1 MPPEAVQYQ
10 CRNQV
15 AFLLIDYPPVNVL
28 AAPVRVGLAR
38 ALETALADASVRAIV
53 IGCVGKT
60 FSAGA
65 DIGEFDGPVAEP
77 TLQAVFASLEAS
89 TKPIVAAVHGLAL
102 GGGVELALACHYRVA
117 TADAKL
123 GLPEITLGLIPGAG
137 GTQRLPRVIGATAAL
152 DMIVS
157 GAPVDAAA
165 ASKLGLIDAIVEA
178 DLMQGAQRF
187 CEQLIGQ
194 GGQPRPTGARA
205 VDATGFDE
213 AGIAALLSKHS
224 RALKGRTTQQL
235 VIEALTV
242 ATQSNFETGLA
253 AERRIADRSIATLE
267 SQALRHLFFAERQVS
282 KVPGVIPELSKA
294 IGRQSTV
301 ERDGAGWA
309 NKAPIARVAVI
320 GAGTMGSGIATACA
334 DAGIAVTLIDS
345 HAEGL
350 ERGLSLIASN
360 YESSVA
366 RGRLTHEEAARR
378 RERIV
383 DSLDLGAAAEADV
396 VIEAVFE
403 DLALKQRLLSTV
415 ASLTP
420 ASTLLASNTSTLS
433 IAELARPCRDPQRVV
448 GLHFFSPAHVMK
460 LLEIVRAPT
469 TDPAAVGR
477 ALTLAKQLKKIGVVA
492 GDAFGFIG
500 NKMMLDGYWRE
511 AELLM
516 LEGATPEQV
525 DSAMESFGFAMGPA
539 RVSDLGGTDVGTK
552 TRIELFKRET
562 RADPYFVIAD
572 ALTAMN
578 RLGQKTLAGFYRY
591 RPGERQALPDETVA
605 TLIETLAAERGIARR
620 SIDSSESVE
629 RCLLQ
634 LINVGAQVLDSGV
647 AMRAA
652 DIDVVWVH
660 GYGFPKHL
668 GGPMFHADSL
678 GLKHVLERFE
688 HYGARMKNR
697 NDYWRPAALLETLAR
712 QGRSFADW
720 DRERSAS

>member
-1 MPPEAVQYQ
+1 MPSDAVQYHM
-10 CRNQV
+10 RNQV
-15 AFLLIDYPPVNVL
+15 GFLLIDYPPVNVL
-28 AAPVRVGLAR
+28 GASVRAGLAR
-38 ALETALADASVRAIV
+38 SLETALADESVRVIV
-53 IGCVGKT
+53 IACAGKT

-65 DIGEFDGPVAEP
+65 DIGEFDGAMAEP
-77 TLQAVFASLEAS
+77 TLQSVFASIEAS
-89 TKPIVAAVHGLAL
+89 NKPIVAALHGMAL

-137 GTQRLPRVIGATAAL
+137 GTQRLPRVIGAAAAL

-165 ASKLGLIDAIVEA
+165 ALKLGLVDAVVDA
-178 DLMQGAQRF
+178 DLLLGAQRF
-187 CEQLIGQ
+187 CEQLIEQ
-194 GGQPRPTGARA
+194 GAEPRPTGRRA
-205 VDATGFDE
+205 VEARGFDA
-213 AGIAALLSKHS
+213 AGIALTLSKHS

-235 VIEALTV
+235 VVEALTA
-242 ATQSNFETGLA
+242 ATQSDFYAGLA
-253 AERRIADRSIATLE
+253 IERRIADRSIATTE
-267 SQALRHLFFAERQVS
+267 SRALRHLFFAERQVA
-282 KVPGVIPELSKA
+282 KVPGVAMDS
-294 IGRQSTV
+294 S
-301 ERDGAGWA
+301 
-309 NKAPIARVAVI
+309 KAPIARVAVI

-345 HAEGL
+345 HAEGI
-350 ERGLSLIASN
+350 ERGLASIASN
-360 YESSVA
+360 YESSVE

-378 RERIV
+378 RGRIV

-403 DLALKQRLLSTV
+403 DLALKQSILSKV
-415 ASLTP
+415 ASLTA

-433 IAELARPCRDPQRVV
+433 IAELSRACRDPQRVV

-469 TDPAAVGR
+469 VDPAALGR
-477 ALTLAKQLKKIGVVA
+477 ALMLAKQLKKIGVVA

-525 DSAMESFGFAMGPA
+525 DSAMETFGFAMGPA
-539 RVSDLGGTDVGTK
+539 RVNDLGGTDVGTK

-562 RADPYFVIAD
+562 RPDPYFVIAD

-591 RPGERQALPDETVA
+591 RPGERQALPDDEVIG
-605 TLIETLAAERGIARR
+605 LIAKLAAGRGIAQR
-620 SIDSSESVE
+620 SLEASEIVE
-629 RCLLQ
+629 RCLVQ
-634 LINVGAQVLDSGV
+634 LINVGSQVLEARI

-660 GYGFPKHL
+660 GYGFPRHL

-678 GLKHVLERFE
+678 GLKHVLERIE
-688 HYGARMKNR
+688 YYGARMKNR
-697 NDYWRPAALLETLAR
+697 NDYWRPAPLLQTLA
-712 QGRSFADW
+712 QQDRSFADW
-720 DRERSAS
+720 DSERAA

>member
-1 MPPEAVQYQ
+1 MTAEAVQYRF
-10 CRNQV
+10 RNHV
-15 AFLLIDYPPVNVL
+15 GFLLIDYPPVNVL
-28 AAPVRVGLAR
+28 GASVRAGLAR
-38 ALETALADASVRAIV
+38 LLGAALGDESVRAIV
-53 IGCVGKT
+53 IACAGKT

-65 DIGEFDGPVAEP
+65 DISEFDGPMSEP
-77 TLQAVFASLEAS
+77 TLQSVFAYVEAS
-89 TKPIVAAVHGLAL
+89 NKPVVAALNGLAL

-117 TADAKL
+117 TPEAKL
-123 GLPEITLGLIPGAG
+123 GFPEITLGLIPGAG
-137 GTQRLPRVIGATAAL
+137 GTQRLPRVIGAAAAL

-157 GAPVDAAA
+157 GAPVDAGAA
-165 ASKLGLIDAIVEA
+165 LKLGLVDAVIDG

-187 CEQLIGQ
+187 CEQLIEQ
-194 GGQPRPTGARA
+194 GAKPRPTGARA
-205 VDATGFDE
+205 LDVTGFDE
-213 AGIAALLSKHS
+213 AGIAAILSKHS

-235 VIEALTV
+235 VVEAVTA
-242 ATQSNFETGLA
+242 ATTSDFDIGLA
-253 AERRIADRSIATLE
+253 TERRIADRSIAAAE
-267 SQALRHLFFAERQVS
+267 SKALRHMFFAERQVS
-282 KVPGVIPELSKA
+282 KVPGV
-294 IGRQSTV
+294 
-301 ERDGAGWA
+301 
-309 NKAPIARVAVI
+309 APDASRATIARVAVI

-334 DAGIAVTLIDS
+334 DAGMEVTLID
-345 HAEGL
+345 ANAGGI
-350 ERGLSLIASN
+350 ERGLALIASN

-378 RERIV
+378 RGRIV

-403 DLALKQRLLSTV
+403 DLALKQSLLSKL

-420 ASTLLASNTSTLS
+420 ATTLLASNTSTLS
-433 IAELARPCRDPQRVV
+433 IAELSRPCRDPQRVV

-469 TDPAAVGR
+469 TAPAALGR
-477 ALTLAKQLKKIGVVA
+477 ALTLARQLKKIGVVA

-525 DSAMESFGFAMGPA
+525 DGAMEAFGFAMGPS

-578 RLGQKTLAGFYRY
+578 RLGQKTNAGFYKY
-591 RPGERQALPDETVA
+591 QPGQRTALPDEEVSK
-605 TLIETLAAERGIARR
+605 LIERLAAERGIARR
-620 SIDSSESVE
+620 SIETSEIVE

-634 LINVGAQVLDSGV
+634 LINVGAQVLETGV

-660 GYGFPKHL
+660 GYGFPRHL

-678 GLKHVLERFE
+678 GLAHVLARIE
-688 HYGARMKNR
+688 HYAARMKDR
-697 NDYWRPAALLETLAR
+697 DSYWRPAPLLEKLAQ

-720 DRERSAS
+720 DSERSAG

>member
-1 MPPEAVQYQ
+1 MSSEAVQYR

-15 AFLLIDYPPVNVL
+15 GFLLIDNPPVNVL
-28 AAPVRVGLAR
+28 GASVRAGLAHT
-38 ALETALADASVRAIV
+38 LEAALADASVRAIV
-53 IGCVGKT
+53 IACAGKT

-65 DIGEFDGPVAEP
+65 DIGEFDGPIAEP
-77 TLQAVFASLEAS
+77 TLQAVFAAIEAS
-89 TKPIVAAVHGLAL
+89 NKPVVAALHGLAL
-102 GGGVELALACHYRVA
+102 GGGVELALVCHYRVA
-117 TADAKL
+117 TPEAKL
-123 GLPEITLGLIPGAG
+123 GFPEITLGLIPGAG
-137 GTQRLPRVIGATAAL
+137 GTQRLPRVVGAAAAL

-157 GAPVDAAA
+157 GVPVDAEAA
-165 ASKLGLIDAIVEA
+165 LNLGLVDEVVDG

-187 CEQLIGQ
+187 CERLIEQ
-194 GGQPRPTGARA
+194 GAKPRPTGTRS
-205 VDATGFDE
+205 VDVAGFDE
-213 AGIAALLSKHS
+213 AGIATILSKHS

-235 VIEALTV
+235 VVEALT
-242 ATQSNFETGLA
+242 AAAQSDFDTGLA
-253 AERRIADRSIATLE
+253 VERRIADRSIAAME
-267 SQALRHLFFAERQVS
+267 SKALRHMFFAERQVS
-282 KVPGVIPELSKA
+282 KVPGVAQNS
-294 IGRQSTV
+294 S
-301 ERDGAGWA
+301 
-309 NKAPIARVAVI
+309 KAPITRVAVI

-334 DAGIAVTLIDS
+334 DVGVNVTLIDS
-345 HAEGL
+345 NAQGI
-350 ERGLSLIASN
+350 ERGLALIASN

-366 RGRLTHEEAARR
+366 RGRLTPEEAARR
-378 RERIV
+378 RGRIV

-403 DLALKQRLLSTV
+403 DLSLKQSILSKV
-415 ASLTP
+415 ASFTP

-433 IAELARPCRDPQRVV
+433 IAELSRPCRDPQRVV

-469 TDPAAVGR
+469 TDPAALGR

-539 RVSDLGGTDVGTK
+539 RVNDLGGTDVGTK

-562 RADPYFVIAD
+562 RPDPYFVIAD

-591 RPGERQALPDETVA
+591 APGGRQALPDDDVIK
-605 TLIETLAAERGIARR
+605 LIGRLAADRGIAQR
-620 SIDSSESVE
+620 SIEASEIVE

-634 LINVGAQVLDSGV
+634 LINVGAQVLETGV

-660 GYGFPKHL
+660 GYGFPRHL
-668 GGPMFHADSL
+668 GGPMFHADTL
-678 GLKHVLERFE
+678 GLKHVLDRIE
-688 HYGARMKNR
+688 HYGARMTNR
-697 NDYWRPAALLETLAR
+697 DDYWRPAPLLVTLAR
-712 QGRSFADW
+712 QGKSFATW
-720 DRERSAS
+720 DSERAA

>member
-1 MPPEAVQYQ
+1 MPPEAAQYQ

-15 AFLLIDYPPVNVL
+15 GCLLIDYPPVNVL
-28 AAPVRVGLAR
+28 AAPVRV
-38 ALETALADASVRAIV
+38 ALTRLLEEALADESVRAIV
-53 IGCVGKT
+53 IACAGKT

-65 DIGEFDGPVAEP
+65 DIGEFDGPIAEP
-77 TLQAVFASLEAS
+77 TLQAVFAAIEAS
-89 TKPIVAAVHGLAL
+89 NKPIVAAVQGMAL

-137 GTQRLPRVIGATAAL
+137 GTQRLPRVIGAAGAL

-157 GAPVDAAA
+157 GSPVDAKSALN
-165 ASKLGLIDAIVEA
+165 LGLVDAVVDG

-187 CEQLIGQ
+187 CEQLIEQ
-194 GGQPRPTGARA
+194 GAKPRPTGARA
-205 VDATGFDE
+205 VGVAGFDA
-213 AGIAALLSKHS
+213 AGIGAILRKHS
-224 RALKGRTTQQL
+224 RALKGRSTQQL
-235 VIEALTV
+235 VVEALTA
-242 ATQSNFETGLA
+242 ATQSELDAGLA
-253 AERRIADRSIATLE
+253 IERRLADRSIASTE
-267 SQALRHLFFAERQVS
+267 SKALRHLFFAGRQVS
-282 KVPGVIPELSKA
+282 KLPGAVPDSSK
-294 IGRQSTV
+294 T
-301 ERDGAGWA
+301 
-309 NKAPIARVAVI
+309 PIARVAVI

-334 DAGIAVTLIDS
+334 DVGVAVTLIDS
-345 HAEGL
+345 HAEGI
-350 ERGLSLIASN
+350 ERGLALIASN

-378 RERIV
+378 RGRIV

-403 DLALKQRLLSTV
+403 DLALKQSILAKV
-415 ASLTP
+415 AALTP

-433 IAELARPCRDPQRVV
+433 IAELSRPCRDPQRVI

-460 LLEIVRAPT
+460 LLEIVRAST
-469 TDPAAVGR
+469 TDPAALGR

-492 GDAFGFIG
+492 GDNFGFIG

-525 DSAMESFGFAMGPA
+525 DSAMESLGFAMGPA

-562 RADPYFVIAD
+562 RPDPYFVIAD

-591 RPGERQALPDETVA
+591 RPGERQALPDDEVIK
-605 TLIETLAAERGIARR
+605 LIEQLAAQRGITRR
-620 SIDSSESVE
+620 SIETFEIIE

-634 LINVGAQVLDSGV
+634 LINVGAQVLETGV

-660 GYGFPKHL
+660 GYGFPRHL

-678 GLKHVLERFE
+678 GLMHVLGRIE
-688 HYGARMKNR
+688 HYGVRMKNR
-697 NDYWRPAALLETLAR
+697 NDYWRPAPLLEKLAQ
-712 QGRSFADW
+712 QGRSFANW
-720 DRERSAS
+720 DSERAGR

>member
-1 MPPEAVQYQ
+1 MPPDAVQYH
-10 CRNQV
+10 RRDQV
-15 AFLLIDYPPVNVL
+15 ACLLIDYPPVNVL
-28 AAPVRVGLAR
+28 GASVRTGLAR
-38 ALETALADASVRAIV
+38 TIGAALADESVRAIV
-53 IGCVGKT
+53 IACAGKT

-65 DIGEFDGPVAEP
+65 DIGEFDRPIAEP
-77 TLQAVFASLEAS
+77 TLQAVFASIEAS
-89 TKPIVAAVHGLAL
+89 SKPIVAAVHGMAL

-137 GTQRLPRVIGATAAL
+137 GTQRLPRVIGAAAAL

-165 ASKLGLIDAIVEA
+165 ALKLGLVDAVVDG
-178 DLMQGAQRF
+178 DLLQGAQRF
-187 CEQLIGQ
+187 CEQLIAQ
-194 GGQPRPTGARA
+194 GAKPRPTGARL
-205 VDATGFDE
+205 VEVTNFDE
-213 AGIAALLSKHS
+213 AGIAGILSKHS
-224 RALKGRTTQQL
+224 RALKGRSTQQL
-235 VIEALTV
+235 VVEALIA
-242 ATQSNFETGLA
+242 ATQSDFDAGLA
-253 AERRIADRSIATLE
+253 IERRIADRSITTTE
-267 SQALRHLFFAERQVS
+267 SKALRHLFFAERQVA
-282 KVPGVIPELSKA
+282 KVPGVPADASKA
-294 IGRQSTV
+294 QIT
-301 ERDGAGWA
+301 
-309 NKAPIARVAVI
+309 RVAVI

-334 DAGIAVTLIDS
+334 DAGMAVTLIDS
-345 HAEGL
+345 HAKGI
-350 ERGLSLIASN
+350 ERGLALIASN

-378 RERIV
+378 RGRIV
-383 DSLDLGAAAEADV
+383 DSLDIDAAAGADV

-403 DLALKQRLLSTV
+403 DLALKQSLLSKV
-415 ASLTP
+415 AALTP

-433 IAELARPCRDPQRVV
+433 IDELSRPCRHPQRMV

-469 TDPAAVGR
+469 TDPAALGR
-477 ALTLAKQLKKIGVVA
+477 ALMLAKQLKKIGVVA

-525 DSAMESFGFAMGPA
+525 DSAMESVGFAMGPA
-539 RVSDLGGTDVGTK
+539 RVNDLGGTDVGTK

-562 RADPYFVIAD
+562 RPDPYFVIAD

-591 RPGERQALPDETVA
+591 RAGDRRALPDDVVIE
-605 TLIETLAAERGIARR
+605 LIEKLAAERDITWR
-620 SIDSSESVE
+620 SIDTAEIVE

-634 LINVGAQVLDSGV
+634 LINVGAQVLEAGI

-660 GYGFPKHL
+660 GYGFPRHL

-678 GLKHVLERFE
+678 GLKHVLDRIE

-697 NDYWRPAALLETLAR
+697 NDYWRPAPLLEKLAR
-712 QGRSFADW
+712 QDRSFADW
-720 DRERSAS
+720 DSERTV

>member
-1 MPPEAVQYQ
+1 MPPAAVQYQ
-10 CRNQV
+10 SRNQV
-15 AFLLIDYPPVNVL
+15 GYLLIDYPPVNVL

-38 ALETALADASVRAIV
+38 RLEAALADESVRAIV
-53 IGCVGKT
+53 IACAGKT

-65 DIGEFDGPVAEP
+65 DIGEFDGPMAEP
-77 TLQAVFASLEAS
+77 TLQAVFAAIEAS
-89 TKPIVAAVHGLAL
+89 NKPIVAALHGLAL
-102 GGGVELALACHYRVA
+102 GGGVELALVGHYRVA

-137 GTQRLPRVIGATAAL
+137 GTQRLPRVIGAAAAL

-157 GAPVDAAA
+157 GAPVDAGAA
-165 ASKLGLIDAIVEA
+165 LNLGLVDAVVDG

-187 CEQLIGQ
+187 CEQLIEQ
-194 GGQPRPTGARA
+194 GAKPRPTGARA
-205 VDATGFDE
+205 VDVTGFDE
-213 AGIAALLSKHS
+213 AGIAAILSKHS
-224 RALKGRTTQQL
+224 RALKGRKTQQL
-235 VIEALTV
+235 VVEALTA
-242 ATQSNFETGLA
+242 ATRSDFDTGLA
-253 AERRIADRSIATLE
+253 IERRIADHSITTLE
-267 SQALRHLFFAERQVS
+267 SKALRHLFFAERQVS
-282 KVPGVIPELSKA
+282 KVPGVVSD
-294 IGRQSTV
+294 SS
-301 ERDGAGWA
+301 
-309 NKAPIARVAVI
+309 KAPIARVAVI

-334 DAGIAVTLIDS
+334 DVGVDVVLIDS
-345 HAEGL
+345 NAEGI
-350 ERGLSLIASN
+350 ERGLALIASN

-378 RERIV
+378 RGRIV
-383 DSLDLGAAAEADV
+383 ESMDLGAAAGADV

-403 DLALKQRLLSTV
+403 DLALKQNILSKV
-415 ASLTP
+415 ASFTP

-433 IAELARPCRDPQRVV
+433 IAELSRACRDPQRVV
-448 GLHFFSPAHVMK
+448 GLHFFSPAHVMR

-469 TDPAAVGR
+469 TDPAALGR
-477 ALTLAKQLKKIGVVA
+477 ALTLAKQLKKTGVVA

-525 DSAMESFGFAMGPA
+525 DGAMESFGFAMGPA

-552 TRIELFKRET
+552 TRIELFKRES
-562 RADPYFVIAD
+562 RPDPYFVIAD
-572 ALTAMN
+572 ALTALN

-591 RPGERQALPDETVA
+591 EPGGRQALPDDAVTR
-605 TLIETLAAERGIARR
+605 LIEKLAAERGIARR
-620 SIDSSESVE
+620 PIEPSEILE

-634 LINVGAQVLDSGV
+634 LINLGAHVLETGV

-660 GYGFPKHL
+660 GYGFPRHL

-678 GLKHVLERFE
+678 GLQHVLGRIE

-697 NDYWRPAALLETLAR
+697 NDYWRPAPLLEKLAQ
-712 QGRSFADW
+712 QGRSFANW
-720 DRERSAS
+720 DSERTAR

>member
-1 MPPEAVQYQ
+1 MPPAAVQYQ
-10 CRNQV
+10 SRNQV
-15 AFLLIDYPPVNVL
+15 GYLLIDYPPVNVL

-38 ALETALADASVRAIV
+38 RLEAALADESVRAIV
-53 IGCVGKT
+53 IACAGKT

-65 DIGEFDGPVAEP
+65 DIGEFDGPMAEP
-77 TLQAVFASLEAS
+77 TLQAVFAAIEAS
-89 TKPIVAAVHGLAL
+89 NKPIVAALHGLAL
-102 GGGVELALACHYRVA
+102 GGGVELALVGHYRVA

-137 GTQRLPRVIGATAAL
+137 GTQRLPRVIGAAAAL

-157 GAPVDAAA
+157 GAPVDAGAA
-165 ASKLGLIDAIVEA
+165 LNLGLVDAVVDG

-187 CEQLIGQ
+187 CEQLIEQ
-194 GGQPRPTGARA
+194 GAKPRPTGARA
-205 VDATGFDE
+205 VDVTGFDE
-213 AGIAALLSKHS
+213 AGIAAILSKHS
-224 RALKGRTTQQL
+224 RALKGRKTQQL
-235 VIEALTV
+235 VVEALTA
-242 ATQSNFETGLA
+242 ATRSDFDTGLA
-253 AERRIADRSIATLE
+253 IERRIADHSITTLE
-267 SQALRHLFFAERQVS
+267 SKALRHLFFAERQVS
-282 KVPGVIPELSKA
+282 KVPGVVSD
-294 IGRQSTV
+294 SS
-301 ERDGAGWA
+301 
-309 NKAPIARVAVI
+309 KAPIARVAVI

-334 DAGIAVTLIDS
+334 DVGVDVVLIDS
-345 HAEGL
+345 NAEGI
-350 ERGLSLIASN
+350 ERGLALIASN

-378 RERIV
+378 RGRIV
-383 DSLDLGAAAEADV
+383 ESMDLGAAAGADV

-403 DLALKQRLLSTV
+403 DLALKQSILSKV
-415 ASLTP
+415 ASFTP

-433 IAELARPCRDPQRVV
+433 IAELSRACRDPQRVV
-448 GLHFFSPAHVMK
+448 GLHFFSPAHVMR

-469 TDPAAVGR
+469 TDPAALGR
-477 ALTLAKQLKKIGVVA
+477 ALTLAKQLKKTGVVA

-525 DSAMESFGFAMGPA
+525 DGAMESFGFAMGPA

-552 TRIELFKRET
+552 TRIELFKRES
-562 RADPYFVIAD
+562 RPDPYFVIAD
-572 ALTAMN
+572 ALTALN

-591 RPGERQALPDETVA
+591 EPGGRQALPDDAVTR
-605 TLIETLAAERGIARR
+605 LIEKLAAERGIARR
-620 SIDSSESVE
+620 PIEPSEILE

-634 LINVGAQVLDSGV
+634 LINLGAHVLETGV

-660 GYGFPKHL
+660 GYGFPRHL

-678 GLKHVLERFE
+678 GLQHVLGRIE

-697 NDYWRPAALLETLAR
+697 NDYWRPAPLLEKLAQ
-712 QGRSFADW
+712 QGRSFANW
-720 DRERSAS
+720 DSERTAR

>member
-1 MPPEAVQYQ
+1 MPSEAVQYR
-10 CRNQV
+10 CSNQV
-15 AFLLIDYPPVNVL
+15 GFLLIDYPPVNVL
-28 AAPVRVGLAR
+28 SAPVRIGLAR
-38 ALETALADASVRAIV
+38 MLDEALRDEAVRAIV
-53 IGCVGKT
+53 IACAGKT

-65 DIGEFDGPVAEP
+65 DIGEFDGPIVEP
-77 TLQAVFASLEAS
+77 TLQAVFAAIEAS
-89 TKPIVAAVHGLAL
+89 SKPVVAALHGMAL
-102 GGGVELALACHYRVA
+102 GGGAELALACHYRVA
-117 TADAKL
+117 TPEAKL
-123 GLPEITLGLIPGAG
+123 SFPEITLGLIPGAG
-137 GTQRLPRVIGATAAL
+137 GTQRLPRVIGAAAAL

-157 GAPVDAAA
+157 GAPVDAKAA
-165 ASKLGLIDAIVEA
+165 LHLGLVDAVVDG

-194 GGQPRPTGARA
+194 GAKPRPTGTRR
-205 VDATGFDE
+205 VDLSGFDD
-213 AGIAALLSKHS
+213 AGVAAILSKHS
-224 RALKGRTTQQL
+224 RALKGRTTQRL
-235 VIEALTV
+235 IVEAITA
-242 ATQSNFETGLA
+242 ATQSEFDAGLA
-253 AERRIADRSIATLE
+253 IERRIADRSIVATE
-267 SQALRHLFFAERQVS
+267 SKALRHMFFAERQVS
-282 KVPGVIPELSKA
+282 KVPGVVPDSSK
-294 IGRQSTV
+294 S
-301 ERDGAGWA
+301 
-309 NKAPIARVAVI
+309 PIDRVAVI

-345 HAEGL
+345 NTEGL
-350 ERGLSLIASN
+350 ERGLALIASN

-378 RERIV
+378 RGRIV
-383 DSLDLGAAAEADV
+383 DSLDLGAAAGADV

-403 DLALKQRLLSTV
+403 DLALKQSILSKV
-415 ASLTP
+415 AALTP

-433 IAELARPCRDPQRVV
+433 IAELSRPCRDPQRVV

-469 TDPAAVGR
+469 TDPAALGK
-477 ALTLAKQLKKIGVVA
+477 ALALAKLLKKIGVVA

-539 RVSDLGGTDVGTK
+539 RVNDLGGTDVGTK

-562 RADPYFVIAD
+562 RPDPYFVIAD

-578 RLGQKTLAGFYRY
+578 RLGQKTNAGFYKY
-591 RPGERQALPDETVA
+591 LPGERKALPDEAVTK
-605 TLIETLAAERGIARR
+605 LIEKLAADRGIARR
-620 SIDSSESVE
+620 SIDASEIVE

-634 LINVGAQVLDSGV
+634 LINVGAQVLESGV

-660 GYGFPKHL
+660 GYGFPRHL
-668 GGPMFHADSL
+668 GGPMFYADSL
-678 GLKHVLERFE
+678 GLNHVLGRIE
-688 HYGARMKNR
+688 HYSVRMKNR
-697 NDYWRPAALLETLAR
+697 NDYWRPAPLLEKLGQ
-712 QGRSFADW
+712 QGRSFANW
-720 DRERSAS
+720 DSERTA